1 MRITFLTFAV
11 GTMALAG
18 VPFLFSGFWSKEA
31 ILHAAE
37 NWEVSHIP
45 LVIALVAV
53 AFTAFYMTRLVM
65 ETFFGKGPRETHL
78 AEHPPKENSAVMTT
92 PLVILMVCAIGLGF
106 LGTPAW
112 PWLQRSLDGGE
123 LHADFAHLFE
133 GGLLMFLSIALVGAG
148 ISVGWWIY
156 GRKTRATAGALD
168 PLAAAQPGIFNALSA
183 RLGFDE
189 LYAATVFRLN
199 AFLGNFA
206 DWADRW
212 VWGGAIRSVT
222 ALSQFFAFTNRQVD
236 EELINDGFDHSSEGL
251 RGTGI
256 NYSRSQDGGAHGYLR
271 TVAAAFALIALIILF
286 GGSR

>member
-1 MRITFLTFAV
+1 
-11 GTMALAG
+11 
-18 VPFLFSGFWSKEA
+18 
-31 ILHAAE
+31 
-37 NWEVSHIP
+37 
-45 LVIALVAV
+45 
-53 AFTAFYMTRLVM
+53 
-65 ETFFGKGPRETHL
+65 
-78 AEHPPKENSAVMTT
+78 
-92 PLVILMVCAIGLGF
+92 MVCAIGLGF

-133 GGLLMFLSIALVGAG
+133 GGFLMFVSIALVGAG

-236 EELINDGFDHSSEGL
+236 EELISDGFDHSSERL